1 MSLVDE
7 VHVPVGM
14 VWEDLQRPRPCCST
28 MQHRRNEMSTTI
40 ADTRRSVGWTVRDLA
55 ENLGV
60 APSTVTRMEQSER
73 DDRIQLGTLKRAL
86 AVMGR
91 RPRVEVVNTRREER
105 VTMEL
110 HRTLANRLR
119 TDPQAVLDVV
129 PDNLVRL
136 RARLRSP
143 IGQKWVDRWAELV
156 DSPVDLLILGM
167 LADTPE
173 GRELRQ
179 NSPFAG
185 ALTQGER
192 VAAIERAN
200 QE

>member
-1 MSLVDE
+1 
-7 VHVPVGM
+7 
-14 VWEDLQRPRPCCST
+14 
-28 MQHRRNEMSTTI
+28 MSTTI
-40 ADTRRSVGWTVRDLA
+40 ADTRRAVGWTVRELA
-55 ENLGV
+55 QNMGV

-91 RPRVEVVNTRREER
+91 SARVEIVNNRREER

-110 HRTLANRLR
+110 HRALADKLKKDPKRSLEVVPANIGRLRNRLS
-119 TDPQAVLDVV
+119 
-129 PDNLVRL
+129 
-136 RARLRSP
+136 SP
-143 IGQKWVDRWAELV
+143 LGQEWVDRWVELV
-156 DSPVDLLILGM
+156 DSPIDVLIAGM

-185 ALTQGER
+185 ALTQDER
-192 VAAIERAN
+192 LAAIERAN
-200 QE
+200 RT

>member
-1 MSLVDE
+1 
-7 VHVPVGM
+7 
-14 VWEDLQRPRPCCST
+14 
-28 MQHRRNEMSTTI
+28 MSTTI
-40 ADTRRSVGWTVRDLA
+40 ADTRRAVGWTVRELA
-55 ENLGV
+55 QNMGV

-91 RPRVEVVNTRREER
+91 SPRVEIVNNRREER

-110 HRTLANRLR
+110 HRTLADKLKN
-119 TDPQAVLDVV
+119 DPKRSLELV
-129 PDNLVRL
+129 PANIVRL
-136 RARLRSP
+136 RNRLNSP
-143 IGQKWVDRWAELV
+143 LGQEWVDRWVELV
-156 DSPVDLLILGM
+156 DGPLDALIAGM

-185 ALTQGER
+185 ALTQDER
-192 VAAIERAN
+192 LAAIERAN
-200 QE
+200 LP

>member
-1 MSLVDE
+1 
-7 VHVPVGM
+7 
-14 VWEDLQRPRPCCST
+14 
-28 MQHRRNEMSTTI
+28 MSTTI
-40 ADTRRSVGWTVRDLA
+40 ADTGRAVGWSVRVLA

-60 APSTVTRMEQSER
+60 ARSTVTRMEQSEP

-91 RPRVEVVNTRREER
+91 RPRMEVVNTHRGER

-110 HRTLANRLR
+110 HRALANKLR
-119 TDPQAVLDVV
+119 TDPQAVRDVV
-129 PDNLVRL
+129 PDNLARL
-136 RARLRSP
+136 RTQLRSP
-143 IGQKWVDRWAELV
+143 IGKKWVDRWTELV

-179 NSPFAG
+179 NSPFIG
-185 ALTQGER
+185 PLTQGER
-192 VAAIERAN
+192 LAAIERAN